1 MRMRSSRAIL
11 AMLLLASGVL
21 MVARPATAGV
31 VGEIVGPGASS
42 YPIAIVPLRDASGG
56 GADGTRFADVLG
68 SDLTLSGYF
77 RVLDRDAYIDD
88 PQISGMEVG
97 EIEFL
102 NWSTIGALALV
113 KGSLQRTPEGIVVE
127 ARLFDVPGKRG
138 LTVKRYRVAP
148 REFPRAA
155 HRFADEI
162 LRVFTGTPG
171 PFDTQIAFVSG
182 GTGFGK
188 DIYTI
193 TFDQLAPQ
201 RVTNERGLIVS
212 PAWNPDARRI
222 LFSSYRG
229 GPPGLHEIEVGT
241 GQQRSLGSGG
251 GLAAG
256 GAWLPDGSLLATTR
270 EIDGNPEIVLVRP
283 DGRVARRVTQHPAID
298 VSPTWSPDGH
308 ELAFCSDRLGTPQ
321 IFIAGSEGGVRRVT
335 YDGSY
340 NTSPA
345 WSPKGDEIA
354 YTGRVDGRFQI
365 FAVDVRGETPRQL
378 TRSPGNNEDPR
389 WSPDGRYL
397 VFASTRS
404 GGSHIFFMDR
414 TGRIQKQL
422 THGERNDTSP
432 AWSPWRRE

>member
-1 MRMRSSRAIL
+1 
-11 AMLLLASGVL
+11 
-21 MVARPATAGV
+21 MVAMTVLVAGALAAARPVVAGV
-31 VGEIVGPGASS
+31 TGEIVGPGASS
-42 YPIAIVPLRDASGG
+42 YPIAIVPLRDPGG
-56 GADGTRFADVLG
+56 TEGARFADVLG
-68 SDLTLSGYF
+68 NDLTLSGYF

-88 PQISGMEVG
+88 PQLSGLDVG

-127 ARLFDVPGKRG
+127 VRLFDVQGKRA
-138 LTVKRYRVAP
+138 LSVKRYRVAQ

-162 LRVFTGTPG
+162 LRVFTGTQG

-182 GTGFGK
+182 GSGFGK
-188 DIYTI
+188 DVYTI

-201 RVTNERGLIVS
+201 RVTNERGLIIAPS
-212 PAWNPDARRI
+212 WNPDARRI
-222 LFSSYRG
+222 VFSSYRG
-229 GPPGLHEIEVGT
+229 GKPGLYEVEAET
-241 GQQRSLGSGG
+241 GKGRGLVSAG

-256 GAWLPDGSLLATTR
+256 GVWSPDGSLLATTR

-283 DGRVARRVTQHPAID
+283 DGKVARRVTQHPAID
-298 VSPTWSPDGH
+298 VSPTWSPDGR

-321 IFIAGSEGGVRRVT
+321 IFIAESGGGVRRVT
-335 YDGSY
+335 YEGSY

-354 YTGRVDGRFQI
+354 YTGRVNGRFQI
-365 FAVDVRGETPRQL
+365 FVVDLRGQAPRQI

-389 WSPDGRYL
+389 WSPDSRYL
-397 VFASTRS
+397 VFASTRA
-404 GGSHIFFMDR
+404 GGSHVFFTDR

-422 THGERNDTSP
+422 THGGRNDTSP
-432 AWSPWRRE
+432 AWSSWRRD